1 MDSIRHSRLL
11 PMTGLLLGLLVWLA
25 NNANPP
31 TGHTGAPFDN
41 HCITCHNNN
50 SGNFNG
56 DVSISGLPSD
66 IEPNTTYPIV
76 LTMTPTAGTPIK
88 GGFQLVM
95 VNGNNGNAG
104 DLAPVNAQ
112 TGTEF
117 FGGREYIEHRNG
129 KFFSGGSVSWNFNW
143 TSPTSAAGNTI
154 TAYFIGNF
162 TNNDISNGG
171 DFPVD
176 FSQSFN
182 FTGAP
187 PVTAT
192 IVDITNV
199 SCFGTNTGSATVEG
213 GGGIPP
219 YTYLWS
225 NGQNGQTAINLAAGN
240 YTVTVTGSS
249 GSGSATA
256 TASITQPP
264 ILNATASVSGTLT
277 CIATIV
283 NVTAT
288 VTGGTPPYSYS
299 WSNGET
305 TNPAVYDTPG
315 PQSVTVTDDNGCTR
329 IASFNINSNTNPP
342 TANAGPPATLT
353 CTQTSAMLNG
363 AGSSTGPNVS
373 YLWTASGGGN
383 IVSGGTTLT
392 PTVNAAGTYTLQVT
406 NNTNGCTATAS
417 TTVSSNINPPGA
429 SATGGAL
436 TCAVTSVGIQANSQ
450 TSGVTYSWSGPGG
463 FTSTQQNPT
472 VNLQGNYTVTVT
484 NPVNS
489 CTSTATA
496 VVNLNNTP
504 PTANATVSGML
515 TCAITSLQLNITTNA
530 TSPTFFWTGPSGFT
544 SAQQNPTV
552 TAPGNYTGTVTN
564 TANGCT
570 ASSSVTVLQDITPPT
585 VSIAT
590 PPLLTCSN
598 TSVQLD
604 ASGSSQG
611 TNFTYLWTTTNGNIV
626 SGGTT
631 LTPTVNAVGTY
642 NLLVTNTTNGCTAT
656 ALTTVNQNITPPT
669 AIIAAP
675 ANLNCNNTTVQL
687 NASGSSQGA
696 NFSYLWTTTNG
707 NIVSGGTTLTP
718 TVNTA
723 GTYNL
728 LITNTSNGC
737 TATANTTV
745 SQTPPVT
752 ATASATNVSCNGGI
766 NGSATVNPGGGSGS
780 FTYAWSNSS
789 TTATISNLPAGTY
802 TVTVTDTEN
811 CTATASVTVTQPAL
825 LQANATAT
833 GETSNG
839 ANDGTATAAPTG
851 GTPAYSYLWSNGGT
865 TATITNLAPGNYI
878 VTVTDENDCITVQI
892 VTVNSFNCA
901 LTASIVAS
909 NVTCHAAA
917 DGTATVNLSGAAPPV
932 VFDWSNGDTTQTI
945 SNLAPGTYSVSIVD
959 SNDCPA
965 SLTVSITE
973 PPILSANASA
983 TAETSQNANDGT
995 ASAQPAG
1002 GTPIYSYLWGNG
1014 DTTATIINLAPGSY
1028 TVTVTDANGCTVSQ
1042 TVVVNSFNCAI
1053 TANISFANVSCPGS
1067 ADGQATVT
1075 LSGGTLPLTY
1085 LWDSG
1090 DTTATISNLAVG
1102 TYSVTVTDANN
1113 CVALESVTI
1122 ISADTLAPTIS
1133 CPANIVICGAD
1144 LVMYSPPVIS
1154 DNCSLTGVQPTLIS
1168 GLPSGSPFDDGIT
1181 TQVFQVTDISG
1192 NTAQCSFTVTVNPL
1206 PDILLGPVVNDM
1218 NGSGIGSIDVTPV
1231 GGATPYLFV
1240 WRKNGEFF
1248 SNEEDLDS
1256 LSAGMYQLL
1265 MTDSNGCQV
1274 MLAPVIVD
1282 DIVGTGEPVGLRS
1295 IRLWPNPAHDAFRL
1309 EMNGLQPFATQIFT
1323 LQGGLVQQ
1331 LETGDLS
1338 EEINVAHLPGG
1349 IYYLKITT
1357 TNGQVQV
1364 LKWVKTD

>member
-11 PMTGLLLGLLVWLA
+11 PITGLLLGVLVWLA

-41 HCITCHNNN
+41 HCISCHNDN

-56 DVSISGLPSD
+56 NVSISGLPSD

-76 LTMTPTAGTPIK
+76 LTMTPTAGTPTK

-95 VNGNNGNAG
+95 VNGSNGNAG
-104 DLAPVNAQ
+104 NLASINGQ

-117 FGGREYIEHRNG
+117 LGGREYIEHRGG
-129 KFFSGGSVSWNFNW
+129 KAFSGGSVSWNFNW
-143 TSPTSAAGNTI
+143 TSPASAAGNTI

-162 TNNDISNGG
+162 TNNNTGSDG
-171 DFPVD
+171 DYPVD

-192 IVDITNV
+192 IISITNV

-225 NGQNGQTAINLAAGN
+225 NGQTGQTAINLAAGN

-256 TASITQPP
+256 VASITQPP

-277 CIATIV
+277 CINTSV
-283 NVTAT
+283 NVTANA
-288 VTGGTPPYSYS
+288 TGGTPPYSYS

-305 TNPAVYDTPG
+305 GNPAPYDSPG
-315 PQSVTVTDDNGCTR
+315 TQSVTVTDDNGCTR
-329 IASFNINSNTNPP
+329 TATFTVNQNIIAPV
-342 TANAGPPATLT
+342 ANAGPPATLT
-353 CTQTSAMLNG
+353 CTQTTAMLNG

-373 YLWTASGGGN
+373 YLWTASNGGN
-383 IVSGGTTLT
+383 IISGSTTLT

-406 NNTNGCTATAS
+406 NITNGCTATAS

-429 SATGGAL
+429 SATGGTL
-436 TCAVTSVGIQANSQ
+436 TCAVTSLVIHASSP
-450 TSGVTYSWSGPGG
+450 TPGVTYAWSGPGG
-463 FTSTQQNPT
+463 FTSTLQNPT
-472 VNLQGNYTVTVT
+472 VNLQGNYVVTVT

-496 VVNLNNTP
+496 VVTQNT
-504 PTANATVSGML
+504 
-515 TCAITSLQLNITTNA
+515 
-530 TSPTFFWTGPSGFT
+530 
-544 SAQQNPTV
+544 
-552 TAPGNYTGTVTN
+552 
-564 TANGCT
+564 
-570 ASSSVTVLQDITPPT
+570 TPPT
-585 VSIAT
+585 VVIAT
-590 PPLLTCSN
+590 PPNLNCIN
-598 TSVQLD
+598 TSIQLD
-604 ASGSSQG
+604 ATGSSQG
-611 TNFTYLWTTTNGNIV
+611 ANFTYQWTTTSGNIV
-626 SGGTT
+626 TGANT
-631 LTPTVNAVGTY
+631 LTPTVNAPGTY
-642 NLLVTNTTNGCTAT
+642 IFLETNVTNGCTAT
-656 ALTTVNQNITPPT
+656 GSVSVAQDIAPPGATASANGQITCTILSVQLNGNSPAQPVTYSWTGPNNFTSTQQNPTTGTPGNYILTVTSGTNGCTSTATATVNQNITPPT

-696 NFSYLWTTTNG
+696 NFTYLWTTANG
-707 NIVSGGTTLTP
+707 NIVSGATTLTP
-718 TVNTA
+718 TVGSV

-737 TATANTTV
+737 TATAATTV

-752 ATASATNVSCNGGI
+752 ATASTTNVSCNGGT
-766 NGSATVNPGGGSGS
+766 NGTATVTPGGGAGT
-780 FTYAWSNSS
+780 FTYTWSNSA

-802 TVTVTDTEN
+802 TVTVSDAEN
-811 CTATASVTVTQPAL
+811 CTATATATVTQPGV

-833 GETSNG
+833 GETANG

-851 GTPAYSYLWSNGGT
+851 GTPAYTYLWSTNAT
-865 TATITNLAPGNYI
+865 TATIINLAPGNYT
-878 VTVTDENDCITVQI
+878 VTVTDENDCTTVQT

-901 LTASIVAS
+901 LTATLSS
-909 NVTCHAAA
+909 NNVSCHGAN
-917 DGTATVNLSGAAPPV
+917 DGMVTVNLTGAALPV
-932 VFDWSNGDTTQTI
+932 IYDWSNGDTTQTI
-945 SNLAPGTYSVSIVD
+945 SNLTPGTYSVSITD
-959 SNDCPA
+959 GNGCPA

-973 PPILSANASA
+973 PPVLSANASA
-983 TAETSQNANDGT
+983 TAETSQDANDGT

-1002 GTPIYSYLWGNG
+1002 GTPSYSYLWSNG
-1014 DTTATIINLAPGSY
+1014 DTTANITNLAPGSY
-1028 TVTVTDANGCTVSQ
+1028 TVTVTDNNECTVSQ

-1053 TANISFANVSCPGS
+1053 TANISSANVSCSGS

-1075 LSGGTLPLTY
+1075 LNGGALPFTY
-1085 LWDSG
+1085 LWSNG
-1090 DTTATISNLAVG
+1090 DTTATISNLTVG

-1122 ISADTLAPTIS
+1122 IVADTLAPTIS
-1133 CPANIVICGAD
+1133 CPVSIIICGAD
-1144 LVMYSPPVIS
+1144 AVTYPPPVIS
-1154 DNCSLTGVQPTLIS
+1154 DNCNLAGAQPVLIS
-1168 GLPSGSPFDDGIT
+1168 GLPSGSPFDDGVT
-1181 TQVFQVTDISG
+1181 TQLFQATDASG
-1192 NTAQCSFTVTVNPL
+1192 NTAQCSFNVTVNPL
-1206 PDILLGPVVNDM
+1206 PDILLGQVFNDM
-1218 NGSGIGSIDVTPV
+1218 NGNGVGSINITPV
-1231 GGATPYLFV
+1231 GGSAPYTFT

-1256 LSAGMYQLL
+1256 LSAGIYQLL

-1274 MLAPVIVD
+1274 MLAPVTIDNV
-1282 DIVGTGEPVGLRS
+1282 VGTDEPETLPS
-1295 IRLWPNPAHDAFRL
+1295 IRLWPNPARDAFRL
-1309 EMNGLQPFATQIFT
+1309 EMNGLQPLSAQIFT
-1323 LQGGLVQQ
+1323 SQGRLVQQ
-1331 LETGDLS
+1331 IEPSDWAG
-1338 EEINVAHLPGG
+1338 EINVAHLPGG
-1349 IYYLKITT
+1349 IYYLKVTT
-1357 TNGQVQV
+1357 TKGQVQA
-1364 LKWVKTD
+1364 LKWVKAD